1 MVVKAKMS
9 ANGVPFDL
17 SAAKQDQDNL
27 ITYREFMSA
36 LKGARDSLYY
46 NILPKTL
53 SFD

>member
-1 MVVKAKMS
+1 MS